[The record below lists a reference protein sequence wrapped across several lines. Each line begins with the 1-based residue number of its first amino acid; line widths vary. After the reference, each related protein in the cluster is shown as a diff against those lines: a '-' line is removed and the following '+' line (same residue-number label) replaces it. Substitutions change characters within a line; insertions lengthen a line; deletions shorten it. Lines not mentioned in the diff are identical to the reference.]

1 MNATLTDRDMGFEAV
16 FKQLRELGGNPSVYV
31 GVRGQAAQEK
41 PEGSDATVVEYAA
54 FNEFGTKN
62 VPQRSF
68 LRSTADE
75 NQRKYGDLLAKAVV
89 ETVDGKPLRQAFG
102 KVGEVAVGDV
112 QQKIR
117 NLATPPNAPSTIK
130 KKGSSNPLIDSG
142 RLRQSIDWE
151 VHNRGKV
158 VAEGGP

>member
-1 MNATLTDRDMGFEAV
+1 MNVTLTDRDTGFEAV
-16 FKQLRELGGNPSVYV
+16 LESLRELGGDPSVYV
-31 GVRGQAAQEK
+31 GVRGQAGQEK

-75 NQRKYGDLLAKAVV
+75 NKRKYGEALANAVG
-89 ETVDGKPLRQAFG
+89 ETIDGKPLRLAFG
-102 KVGEVAVGDV
+102 KVGEMGVRDV

-130 KKGSSNPLIDSG
+130 KKGSSNPLIQTG

-151 VHNRGKV
+151 VRNRSKV
-158 VAEGGP
+158 VAEGAS